1 MFKIYQKYIISKFLK
16 KFFLI
21 SLVFFCLS
29 IILGILEEISF
40 LKNTNSSIFLPYLL
54 TLLNAPITLFEIFP
68 FIFLLS
74 TQFFFHEIFKN
85 NELSLFKNIGLS
97 NLKII
102 LVLLITTITVGILI
116 NTLYYNTSSKLK
128 FFYTDIKNN
137 YSNDNKYLAAVT
149 DSGLWLKDEINNSI
163 MIIKANSI
171 NDNFLNQVIINQ
183 FNMNFKLIKIIQA
196 EKIDVT
202 NKLWEIYKPLITSE
216 NITAKF
222 ESNFQLNTSFDKE
235 KINSLFSNISTL
247 DIIELIEL
255 KEDYEKLGYSA
266 DEIRLHLLKLFSN
279 PIFYS
284 LMTILSAII
293 MLNINRNKSFYFYLI
308 IGILLS
314 VTIYYL
320 NYMVSSLGN
329 AGKLPI
335 GVSVFLP
342 ISLITILV
350 STGLITINEK

>member
-183 FNMNFKLIKIIQA
+183 FNINFKLIKIIQA

-216 NITAKF
+216 NITTKF

-293 MLNINRNKSFYFYLI
+293 MLNINRNRSFYFYLI

-314 VTIYYL
+314 VIIYYL

-335 GVSVFLP
+335 DVSVFLP
-342 ISLITILV
+342 ITLITILV